1 MKDIAK
7 LIDHTCLLPNLIE
20 KDIQKICNEAI
31 QYNFASICINPV
43 YVPLAAKYLKNS
55 FSKVCTVIGF
65 PLGAIS
71 TEIKYA
77 GAMLAIQQGAEE
89 LDMVINI
96 GALKDGKYNQL
107 VNEITRIVKASE
119 GVCLKVIIETCLLTK
134 EEIIHISKIVRDCGA
149 DFVKTST
156 GFSEKGAVVE
166 DIKIIR
172 KTVGNNMGVKASG
185 GIKFLSDLDEMLNAG
200 ANRIGTSSGVRI
212 LNE

>member
-7 LIDHTCLLPNLIE
+7 YIDHTCLLPNLIE

-77 GAMLAIQQGAEE
+77 EAMLAIQQGAEE

-134 EEIIHISKIVRDCGA
+134 EEIVYISKIVRDCGA

-185 GIKFLSDLDEMLNAG
+185 GIKFFSDFNEMLNAG

>member
-7 LIDHTCLLPNLIE
+7 YIDHTCLLPNLIE

-77 GAMLAIQQGAEE
+77 EAMLAIQQGAEE

-119 GVCLKVIIETCLLTK
+119 GVCLKVIIT
-134 EEIIHISKIVRDCGA
+134 
-149 DFVKTST
+149 
-156 GFSEKGAVVE
+156 
-166 DIKIIR
+166 
-172 KTVGNNMGVKASG
+172 
-185 GIKFLSDLDEMLNAG
+185 
-200 ANRIGTSSGVRI
+200 I
-212 LNE
+212 LW

>member
-1 MKDIAK
+1 MKEIAEY
-7 LIDHTCLLPNLIE
+7 IDHTCLLPNLIE

-65 PLGAIS
+65 PFGAIS

-77 GAMLAIQQGAEE
+77 EAMLAIHHGAEE

-96 GALKDGKYNQL
+96 GALKDGKDNQL
-107 VNEITRIVKASE
+107 INEITKVVKSSE
-119 GVCLKVIIETCLLTK
+119 SVCLKVIIETCLLTK

-185 GIKFLSDLDEMLNAG
+185 GIKLLSDLNEMLNAG

>member
-7 LIDHTCLLPNLIE
+7 YIDHTCLLPNLIE

-43 YVPLAAKYLKNS
+43 YVPLAVKYLKNS

-77 GAMLAIQQGAEE
+77 EAMLAIQQGAEE

-185 GIKFLSDLDEMLNAG
+185 GIKFFSDFNEMLNAG

>member
-7 LIDHTCLLPNLIE
+7 YIDHTCLLPNLIE

-43 YVPLAAKYLKNS
+43 YVPLAVKYLKNS

-77 GAMLAIQQGAEE
+77 EAMLAIQQGAEE

-134 EEIIHISKIVRDCGA
+134 EEIVYISKIVRDCGA

-185 GIKFLSDLDEMLNAG
+185 GIKFFSDFNEMLNAG